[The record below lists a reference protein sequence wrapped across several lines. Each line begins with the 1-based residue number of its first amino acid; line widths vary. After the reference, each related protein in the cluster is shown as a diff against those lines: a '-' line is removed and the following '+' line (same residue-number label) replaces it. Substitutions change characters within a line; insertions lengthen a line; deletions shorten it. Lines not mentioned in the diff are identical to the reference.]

1 VFSRRHPDPRSGSD
15 VTADPALLTI
25 AEARDA
31 IDRGQLS
38 ALELTE
44 SVLRRIERLDA
55 ELGAYLR
62 VDADAAL
69 EQARAV
75 DGQAGEQLPLKG
87 IPVCVKDLIDVAG
100 VPTTAGSA
108 TWRRTPARDA
118 AAVARLRRA
127 GAVIVGKGH
136 TNEFAYGIDG
146 RNPHFRE
153 CRNPYDPARLPGGS
167 SSGPAVATAAGMALG
182 GLGTD
187 TTGSIRVPASLCG
200 LVGIRPTLARIPVSG
215 VVPLAWSYDT
225 VGPLARTVADAAICF
240 GALTDASGGEGPTGS
255 PGSSRPDPDVR
266 GYRIGVI
273 EQLFEDVEPYV
284 ESGLRDAVNHLEA
297 EGAEVSA
304 VQFERLRHANAIHHI
319 VQHAEAAQAHA
330 PWFETQYDHYTEPV
344 RLRLEVGRLLPASAY
359 LTAQQ
364 ARRLLIDEAAQKLER
379 LDALLA
385 PAAPCIA
392 PFRDSDDVTIRG
404 VPRDMR
410 SALLSCVLAPSELA
424 CPVASVPIGS
434 HQGLPF
440 GMQIIGRPM
449 AEPLLLSIA
458 SVCERRS
465 TPELARLG

>member
-1 VFSRRHPDPRSGSD
+1 M
-15 VTADPALLTI
+15 TADAALLTI

-44 SVLRRIERLDA
+44 SVLRRIERMDG

-69 EQARAV
+69 EQARAL
-75 DGQAGEQLPLKG
+75 DGRADEQLPLKG

-100 VPTTAGSA
+100 LPTTAGSA
-108 TWRRTPARDA
+108 AWRRTPGRDA
-118 AAVARLRRA
+118 AAVAKLRRA

-146 RNPHFRE
+146 KNPHFRE

-167 SSGPAVATAAGMALG
+167 SSGPAVATAAGMALA

-200 LVGIRPTLARIPVSG
+200 LVGIRPTLARIPLSG

-225 VGPLARTVADAAICF
+225 VGPLARTVADASICF
-240 GALTDASGGEGPTGS
+240 GALTDAGGGDDSPGS
-255 PGSSRPDPDVR
+255 PGRSRPDLR

-273 EQLFEDVEPYV
+273 NQLVDDVEPYV
-284 ESGLRDAVNHLEA
+284 ESGLRDAVNRLETA
-297 EGAEVSA
+297 GAGVSA
-304 VQFERLRHANAIHHI
+304 VEFERLGHAHAIHQI

-330 PWFETQYDHYTEPV
+330 PWFEAQRDYYSEPV

-364 ARRLLIDEAAQKLER
+364 ARRLLIDEAAQKMQR

-385 PAAPCIA
+385 PATPCIA
-392 PFRDSDDVTIRG
+392 PFQDSDEVTIRG
-404 VPRDMR
+404 VRRDLR
-410 SALLSCVLAPSELA
+410 SALLSSVLAPSELA
-424 CPVASVPIGS
+424 CPVVSVPIGS

-440 GMQIIGRPM
+440 GMQIIGKPM

-465 TPELARLG
+465 PPDVARPE

>member
-1 VFSRRHPDPRSGSD
+1 

-31 IDRGQLS
+31 IGRGQLS

-44 SVLRRIERLDA
+44 SVLRRIERMDG

-62 VDADAAL
+62 VDADTAV
-69 EQARAV
+69 EQARAL
-75 DGQAGEQLPLKG
+75 DAQADERLPLKG

-108 TWRRTPARDA
+108 TWRRTPASDA
-118 AAVARLRRA
+118 ASVARLRRA

-146 RNPHFRE
+146 KNPHFRE
-153 CRNPYDPARLPGGS
+153 CRNPYDPTRLPGGS
-167 SSGPAVATAAGMALG
+167 SSGPAVATAAGMALA

-200 LVGIRPTLARIPVSG
+200 LVGIRPTLARIPISG

-240 GALTDASGGEGPTGS
+240 GALTDAPGGNGP
-255 PGSSRPDPDVR
+255 PGSAGHSRPDVR
-266 GYRIGVI
+266 GHRIGVI
-273 EQLFEDVEPYV
+273 EQLVEDVEPYV
-284 ESGLRDAVNHLEA
+284 ESGLRDTVNRLEA

-304 VQFERLRHANAIHHI
+304 VQFKRLGYANAIHHI

-330 PWFETQYDHYTEPV
+330 PWFEAQRDYYSEPV
-344 RLRLEVGRLLPASAY
+344 RLRLEAGRLLPASAY

-364 ARRLLIDEAAQKLER
+364 ARRLLIDEAAQKLGR
-379 LDALLA
+379 LDVLLA

-404 VPRDMR
+404 VPRDLR
-410 SALLSCVLAPSELA
+410 SALLSCVLAPSELG
-424 CPVASVPIGS
+424 CPVISVPIGS
-434 HQGLPF
+434 HEGLPF
-440 GMQIIGRPM
+440 GMQIIGKPM

-465 TPELARLG
+465 TPEIPRPG

>member
-1 VFSRRHPDPRSGSD
+1 MTSE
-15 VTADPALLTI
+15 PALLTI
-25 AEARDA
+25 ADARDA

-44 SVLRRIERLDA
+44 SVLRRIERMDG

-62 VDADAAL
+62 VDSDAAL
-69 EQARAV
+69 EQARAL
-75 DGQAGEQLPLKG
+75 DDQADEHLPLKG

-108 TWRRTPARDA
+108 TWRRTPGRDA
-118 AAVARLRRA
+118 AAVASLRRA

-146 RNPHFRE
+146 KNQHFRA
-153 CRNPYDPARLPGGS
+153 CRNPYDPARLAGGS
-167 SSGPAVATAAGMALG
+167 SSGPAVATAAGTALA

-200 LVGIRPTLARIPVSG
+200 LVGIRPTPDRIPISG
-215 VVPLAWSYDT
+215 FVPLAWSYDT

-240 GALTDASGGEGPTGS
+240 EALTDASGVMGRAGPPEHSLGD
-255 PGSSRPDPDVR
+255 RDLR
-266 GYRIGVI
+266 GNRIGVV
-273 EQLFEDVEPYV
+273 EQLVQGVEPYV
-284 ESGLRDAVNHLEA
+284 ESGVRDTVKRLEA

-304 VQFERLRHANAIHHI
+304 VDFERLGHANAIHQI

-330 PWFETQYDHYTEPV
+330 PWFEAQYEYYSEPV

-364 ARRLLIDEAAQKLER
+364 ARRLLIDEAAKKMER

-385 PAAPCIA
+385 PATPCIA
-392 PFRDSDDVTIRG
+392 PFHDSDDVTIRG
-404 VPRDMR
+404 VTQDLR

-424 CPVASVPIGS
+424 CPVVSVPIGS

-440 GMQIIGRPM
+440 GMQIIGKPM

-465 TPELARLG
+465 PPELARPD

>member
-1 VFSRRHPDPRSGSD
+1 MTS
-15 VTADPALLTI
+15 DPALLTI

-31 IDRGQLS
+31 IDRGELS
-38 ALELTE
+38 ALELTA
-44 SVLRRIERLDA
+44 SVLGRIERMDG

-146 RNPHFRE
+146 KNPHFRE

-167 SSGPAVATAAGMALG
+167 SSGPAVATAAGMALA

-200 LVGIRPTLARIPVSG
+200 LVGIRPTLARIPTSG

-225 VGPLARTVADAAICF
+225 VGPLARTVTDAAMCF
-240 GALTDASGGEGPTGS
+240 EALAGS
-255 PGSSRPDPDVR
+255 PTRARPVGDLR
-266 GYRIGVI
+266 GCRIGVI
-273 EQLFEDVEPYV
+273 EQLVDDVEPYV
-284 ESGLRDAVNHLEA
+284 ESGLREAVNRLEGT
-297 EGAEVSA
+297 GAEVSA
-304 VQFERLRHANAIHHI
+304 VQFERLGHANAIHHI

-330 PWFETQYDHYTEPV
+330 PWFEAQYDHYSEPV

-364 ARRLLIDEAAQKLER
+364 ARRLLIDDAAQKMER

-392 PFRDSDDVTIRG
+392 PFRDSDEVTIRG

-410 SALLSCVLAPSELA
+410 SALLSCVLAPSELG
-424 CPVASVPIGS
+424 CPVISVPIGS
-434 HQGLPF
+434 HEGLPF
-440 GMQIIGRPM
+440 GIQVIGKPM
-449 AEPLLLSIA
+449 AELLLLSIA
-458 SVCERRS
+458 AVCERR
-465 TPELARLG
+465 PESGPRHLRLS